1 MALSFM
7 YSTLIYSGA
16 DPRFLVGGCQPS
28 GVGGANVRSYQKLH
42 EIENILGC
50 WGWRHWVLLENSKQ
64 KERKEINYL
73 FFLGTS
79 SYSLSEVHGH
89 LAIVN
94 RILEGTGLSMRNGL
108 GWSQWPSCIF
118 TARKRSLREGKVN
131 MGVCLSIALC
141 CP

>member
-1 MALSFM
+1 M
-7 YSTLIYSGA
+7 
-16 DPRFLVGGCQPS
+16 
-28 GVGGANVRSYQKLH
+28 KLRTF
-42 EIENILGC
+42 
-50 WGWRHWVLLENSKQ
+50 WAVAGWRHWVLLENCEQ
-64 KERKEINYL
+64 KERKEINY
-73 FFLGTS
+73 FFFWVQGR
-79 SYSLSEVHGH
+79 VHSVRYMVI

-131 MGVCLSIALC
+131 TGVCLSIAGC

>member
-28 GVGGANVRSYQKLH
+28 GVEGGNIRSYQKLH

-50 WGWRHWVLLENSKQ
+50 GGWHHWVLLENCEQ

-73 FFLGTS
+73 FFWGTRS
-79 SYSLSEVHGH
+79 CSLSEVHGH
-89 LAIVN
+89 L
-94 RILEGTGLSMRNGL
+94 
-108 GWSQWPSCIF
+108 F
-118 TARKRSLREGKVN
+118 
-131 MGVCLSIALC
+131 
-141 CP
+141 